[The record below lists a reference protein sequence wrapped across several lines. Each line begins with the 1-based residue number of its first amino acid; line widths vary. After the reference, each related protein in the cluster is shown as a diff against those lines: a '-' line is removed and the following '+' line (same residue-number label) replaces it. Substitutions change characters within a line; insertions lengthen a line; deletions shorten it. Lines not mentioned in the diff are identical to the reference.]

1 MGINIELITYSK
13 EEIEN
18 YIKKYPK
25 TKIVFE
31 KCGKFLGDKH
41 LLLNNE
47 LVEANSPYYQL
58 DLGFK
63 MIIAYEK
70 GIDWKNNENILWD
83 IEDEM
88 LDEFE
93 KIKHNYDFLP
103 NYIDFIE
110 EYYSGEFLTKEIK
123 EKLCAKYKNSLLA
136 VEDEFSQITKKM
148 K

>member
-1 MGINIELITYSK
+1 
-13 EEIEN
+13 
-18 YIKKYPK
+18 
-25 TKIVFE
+25 
-31 KCGKFLGDKH
+31 
-41 LLLNNE
+41 
-47 LVEANSPYYQL
+47 
-58 DLGFK
+58 

-70 GIDWKNNENILWD
+70 GIDWKNDENILWD

-88 LDEFE
+88 IDEFE
-93 KIKHNYDFLP
+93 KIKDNYDFLP